1 MSTPTYKTG
10 NPYFDD
16 AAFANLQKQIN
27 KNGSSFNSD
36 FSIDELET
44 DDLSETYAAS
54 QVASKKSGAYKSNL
68 DLDDL
73 KQDYSNLD
81 EFTGWNP
88 KLLESESNNYFD
100 NDRRRRKQS
109 SINSKKKAK
118 TVTSS
123 SFLGDLEDEFE
134 DTTVERFFGFVDSII
149 KNLAEMADEA
159 FAKINP
165 FSNWVTAKPKQVKM
179 TPPPMAEQSPLFL
192 RESFKP
198 KRSPHLWK
206 SDPKPWWHLAFGNE
220 TNNKV
225 VENLIKYQNDT
236 ITADA

>member
-27 KNGSSFNSD
+27 KNGSNPISD

-54 QVASKKSGAYKSNL
+54 QVASKKSGSFKSSQ

-88 KLLESESNNYFD
+88 KLLENESNNYFD
-100 NDRRRRKQS
+100 DDRRKRKQS
-109 SINSKKKAK
+109 SINSKKKVKA
-118 TVTSS
+118 TTS
-123 SFLGDLEDEFE
+123 FVDEFE
-134 DTTVERFFGFVDSII
+134 ENAVERFFGFVDSII

-165 FSNWVTAKPKQVKM
+165 FSNWIIAKPKQVKM
-179 TPPPMAEQSPLFL
+179 APPPMAEQSPLFL

-225 VENLIKYQNDT
+225 IENLIKYQNDT

>member
-1 MSTPTYKTG
+1 
-10 NPYFDD
+10 
-16 AAFANLQKQIN
+16 
-27 KNGSSFNSD
+27 
-36 FSIDELET
+36 
-44 DDLSETYAAS
+44 
-54 QVASKKSGAYKSNL
+54 V
-68 DLDDL
+68 
-73 KQDYSNLD
+73 
-81 EFTGWNP
+81 
-88 KLLESESNNYFD
+88 
-100 NDRRRRKQS
+100 
-109 SINSKKKAK
+109 
-118 TVTSS
+118 
-123 SFLGDLEDEFE
+123 DEFE
-134 DTTVERFFGFVDSII
+134 ESTMERFFGFVDSII

-165 FSNWVTAKPKQVKM
+165 FSNWVTTKPKQVK
-179 TPPPMAEQSPLFL
+179 TAPPPMAEQSPLFL

>member
-27 KNGSSFNSD
+27 KNGSAFNSD
-36 FSIDELET
+36 FSIAELET

-54 QVASKKSGAYKSNL
+54 QVASSKSGAYKSSQ

-88 KLLESESNNYFD
+88 KLLENESNNYFD
-100 NDRRRRKQS
+100 NDRRKRKQS
-109 SINSKKKAK
+109 GLNSRKKVK
-118 TVTSS
+118 TATAS
-123 SFLGDLEDEFE
+123 SFVDEFE
-134 DTTVERFFGFVDSII
+134 ENAVERFFGFVDSII

-179 TPPPMAEQSPLFL
+179 APPAMAEQSPLFL

-225 VENLIKYQNDT
+225 IENLIKYQNDT

>member
-1 MSTPTYKTG
+1 MSTP
-10 NPYFDD
+10 
-16 AAFANLQKQIN
+16 AFANLNKHIK
-27 KNGSSFNSD
+27 KNGSSTNSD

-100 NDRRRRKQS
+100 NDRRKRKQS
-109 SINSKKKAK
+109 GVNSGKKVK
-118 TVTSS
+118 TATAS
-123 SFLGDLEDEFE
+123 SFVDEFE
-134 DTTVERFFGFVDSII
+134 ESTVERFFGFVDSII

-179 TPPPMAEQSPLFL
+179 APPPMAEQSPLFL

>member
-27 KNGSSFNSD
+27 KNGSGTNSD

-54 QVASKKSGAYKSNL
+54 QVASKKSGAYKSSQ

-88 KLLESESNNYFD
+88 KLLENESNNYFD
-100 NDRRRRKQS
+100 DDRRRRKQS
-109 SINSKKKAK
+109 SVNSKKKVK
-118 TVTSS
+118 TAATSN
-123 SFLGDLEDEFE
+123 FVDEFE
-134 DTTVERFFGFVDSII
+134 ESAVERFFGFVDSII

-165 FSNWVTAKPKQVKM
+165 FSNWITAKPKQVKM
-179 TPPPMAEQSPLFL
+179 APPPMAEQSPLFL

-225 VENLIKYQNDT
+225 IENLIKYQNDT

>member
-27 KNGSSFNSD
+27 KNGSSTNSD

-54 QVASKKSGAYKSNL
+54 QVASKKSGAYKSGQ

-100 NDRRRRKQS
+100 NDSRKRKQS
-109 SINSKKKAK
+109 GVNSKKKVK
-118 TVTSS
+118 TAAAS
-123 SFLGDLEDEFE
+123 SFIDEFE
-134 DTTVERFFGFVDSII
+134 ESAVERFFGFVDSII

-165 FSNWVTAKPKQVKM
+165 FSNWITAKPKQVKM
-179 TPPPMAEQSPLFL
+179 APPPMAEQSPLFL

-225 VENLIKYQNDT
+225 IENLIKYQNDT

>member
-1 MSTPTYKTG
+1 MSTPTYRTG

-27 KNGSSFNSD
+27 KSASNSISD

-54 QVASKKSGAYKSNL
+54 EVASTKFKSFKSSQ

-88 KLLESESNNYFD
+88 KLLENESNNYFD
-100 NDRRRRKQS
+100 GDRRRRRQS
-109 SINSKKKAK
+109 SINYKKKVKA
-118 TVTSS
+118 TTS
-123 SFLGDLEDEFE
+123 FVDEFE
-134 DTTVERFFGFVDSII
+134 ENTVERFFGFLDSVI
-149 KNLAEMADEA
+149 KNLSKMADEA

-165 FSNWVTAKPKQVKM
+165 FSNWITVKPKQVKT
-179 TPPPMAEQSPLFL
+179 TPPPAAEQAPLFL

-225 VENLIKYQNDT
+225 IENLIKYQNDT

>member
-27 KNGSSFNSD
+27 KNSSSSTAD

-44 DDLSETYAAS
+44 DGLSEAYAAS
-54 QVASKKSGAYKSNL
+54 QAASKKTGAYNSNQ

-88 KLLESESNNYFD
+88 KLLENESNNYFD

-109 SINSKKKAK
+109 SISSKKKVKA
-118 TVTSS
+118 TNFTGE
-123 SFLGDLEDEFE
+123 FADEFE
-134 DTTVERFFGFVDSII
+134 ESAIERFFGFVDSMI

-165 FSNWVTAKPKQVKM
+165 FSNWITAKPKQVKM
-179 TPPPMAEQSPLFL
+179 APPPMAEQSPLFL

-225 VENLIKYQNDT
+225 IENLIKYQNDT

>member
-16 AAFANLQKQIN
+16 AAFVNLQKQIN

-54 QVASKKSGAYKSNL
+54 QVASSKSGAYKSSQ

-88 KLLESESNNYFD
+88 TLLEKESNNYFD

-109 SINSKKKAK
+109 
-118 TVTSS
+118 
-123 SFLGDLEDEFE
+123 DLI
-134 DTTVERFFGFVDSII
+134 S
-149 KNLAEMADEA
+149 
-159 FAKINP
+159 
-165 FSNWVTAKPKQVKM
+165 
-179 TPPPMAEQSPLFL
+179 
-192 RESFKP
+192 
-198 KRSPHLWK
+198 
-206 SDPKPWWHLAFGNE
+206 
-220 TNNKV
+220 
-225 VENLIKYQNDT
+225 
-236 ITADA
+236 